1 MPRLQEWREMVG
13 RCWWRDQS
21 DLVVRRRIGQDR
33 GTSPCLLEEERGS
46 GRGSRHSW
54 HFMTSWQGQVVGR
67 AHALASWDCSGE
79 GGREDVR
86 VRRVLHEVQSNPTF
100 QNLRLEK

>member
-33 GTSPCLLEEERGS
+33 GTSPRFLRRRG
-46 GRGSRHSW
+46 GRG
-54 HFMTSWQGQVVGR
+54 GGVGTVGT
-67 AHALASWDCSGE
+67 L
-79 GGREDVR
+79 
-86 VRRVLHEVQSNPTF
+86 
-100 QNLRLEK
+100 

>member
-1 MPRLQEWREMVG
+1 
-13 RCWWRDQS
+13 
-21 DLVVRRRIGQDR
+21 
-33 GTSPCLLEEERGS
+33 
-46 GRGSRHSW
+46 
-54 HFMTSWQGQVVGR
+54 MTSWQGQVVGR